1 MAAKKTDVKVKSV
14 KYAPEGMSVQDKPD
28 NSKYDADDL
37 LRAAE
42 IMGDKERFKRAHK
55 HIKQKKRAIKS
66 IADLHKAYADKVAG
80 MDMEMEDDED

>member
-1 MAAKKTDVKVKSV
+1 MAAKKTDAKVKSI
-14 KYAPEGMSVQDKPD
+14 KYAPEGSLQASAPD

-55 HIKQKKRAIKS
+55 HIKQKKKAIKS
-66 IADLHKAYADKVAG
+66 IADLHKAYADKVSG